1 MAVYWAPLSADP
13 EMKPSASP
21 LSLSAHRR
29 NSQQNPDAPEVT
41 TNLFIAH
48 IVLLEEKLP
57 GVGLRARASDDIF
70 ISCWQP
76 AHSPHS

>member
-48 IVLLEEKLP
+48 ILLLEEKLP